1 MSGDA
6 HVRFCESQGL
16 QYPWPL
22 TYIKKKGKCVRH
34 ARKKNSQSK
43 KKKKKK

>member
-1 MSGDA
+1 MNGDV

-22 TYIKKKGKCVRH
+22 TYVKRKGRCVRKPN
-34 ARKKNSQSK
+34 AKKAGDNRRTK
-43 KKKKKK
+43 